1 MPRKEFESF
10 TRLDASSINTFL
22 MDQSVQS
29 FADSTARAS
38 AITTPVEGMV
48 TYLNDIDSL
57 SVYNGSDWT
66 TDRTIQVFAGT
77 AARGSAIP
85 SPVEGMYTHINETD
99 SLEYYDGSAWE
110 GVGGGGGAMD
120 LITTEN
126 FSAVS
131 EVLFTSRFTS
141 VYRNYFFIIS
151 SLSASVNNG
160 NLLLQLRNATSNQTS
175 ANYQRQFLTVQSTTV
190 TGAQATNQ
198 TSIRVCA
205 SETLGRIA
213 KCYIFDPLGNS
224 NTSFQADSNRVGT
237 TNQTIGFSYGNYNAN
252 YSADGFRLFPESGTI
267 TGTISLYGIKE

>member
-110 GVGGGGGAMD
+110 GVGGGGGGAILQVVSNTKTNIFVSSSIASAGTVAITD
-120 LITTEN
+120 LEVTITPSSIDSKILIQASIFGDTVSSDIAYILLKN
-126 FSAVS
+126 GSDLTAATGDADGVRKRITSAALNRATTPILFLDSPASTSPLTYSISAFNRSVNAN
-131 EVLFTSRFTS
+131 VLYVNR
-141 VYRNYFFIIS
+141 
-151 SLSASVNNG
+151 SASTDNIAS
-160 NLLLQLRNATSNQTS
+160 Q
-175 ANYQRQFLTVQSTTV
+175 
-190 TGAQATNQ
+190 
-198 TSIRVCA
+198 IRGI
-205 SETLGRIA
+205 S
-213 KCYIFDPLGNS
+213 
-224 NTSFQADSNRVGT
+224 
-237 TNQTIGFSYGNYNAN
+237 
-252 YSADGFRLFPESGTI
+252 TI
-267 TGTISLYGIKE
+267 TAMEVIA